1 MTPHADHPPGPNGTW
16 TIDLTHSSATLTWG
30 RHRPGTITGR
40 LHCLGIIHLDGLPPV
55 GDIRFQQPSGLPVL
69 TMALDPA
76 SVDTGDADLDTM
88 LCGPDAFD
96 VTRRRWWTL
105 RSETLEVLP
114 RGTPALVELRFEVDP
129 ERGDRLVLQGR
140 GVLDRRTFGIGR
152 PPPTRSPRVRLELDL
167 RATRVARTSLA
178 EPQSGRVKNSATSSG
193 PAVGSSSGS

>member
-105 RSETLEVLP
+105 RSETLEVSPAEAGGSRQPSPPAAPQPWSSCASRSTP
-114 RGTPALVELRFEVDP
+114 REATGWCCEAGACSTGGRSASAGHPRPGAPGSGSSWTCGPHGWPAP
-129 ERGDRLVLQGR
+129 AS
-140 GVLDRRTFGIGR
+140 
-152 PPPTRSPRVRLELDL
+152 RSL
-167 RATRVARTSLA
+167 RAGV
-178 EPQSGRVKNSATSSG
+178 
-193 PAVGSSSGS
+193 